1 MKTYE
6 QLENEKFV
14 FVDNKFFTKEYQEQY
29 GIASILIL
37 ALIQK
42 NLLVRGQYIYNLQYL
57 FDVLDIKK
65 NNSTQQK
72 KIKDCLVQL
81 QKDNIIISDVD
92 ISKANNNQL
101 IYVNIDIPE
110 TNYTVVY
117 DFELDAIVK
126 CKEENVYNLFNL
138 FTFLKYRIGIKGY
151 CYWNQ
156 TDIAYSIGLKSRKV
170 VSRMVDVLE
179 KELKLIITDNVG
191 TKKFKDGSVKES
203 NYMYALNYKGSKEL
217 LKTKKEE
224 YKQELIE
231 DGIKITTNKTA
242 NEKRSIK
249 GRINYLVS
257 LFEEDSISDDE
268 VEELRQ
274 KEEEY
279 YNLIKNDEDLLEK
292 RIDEFVLFNPMVDEV
307 ITKEMTT
314 EKEPKH
320 FGKPNPMKKVDYE
333 TGEIIETKTG
343 SVNELDNDNLD
354 WLNGVEEKEEFWNE
368 FEKKHNIK
376 KEDTV
381 DVINKYKPE
390 SLQFTEEQQEQYD
403 KRYEITDITD
413 DEWLDLLS

>member
-29 GIASILIL
+29 GIESILIL

-42 NLLVRGQYIYNLQYL
+42 NLLIRGQYIFNLQYL

-92 ISKANNNQL
+92 ISKINNNQL
-101 IYVNIDIPE
+101 IYVDIDIPE
-110 TNYTVVY
+110 TDYTAIY
-117 DFELDAIVK
+117 DFELDAIVN
-126 CKEENVYNLFNL
+126 CKEENVYNLFNM

-170 VSRMVDVLE
+170 ISRMVDVLE

-203 NYMYALNYKGSKEL
+203 NYMYAMNYKGSKEL

-231 DGIKITTNKTA
+231 DGIRITNNQTA
-242 NEKRSIK
+242 NDKRSLK
-249 GRINYLVS
+249 GRVNYLRN
-257 LFEEDSISDDE
+257 LYHGYYDENISDDE

-279 YNLIKNDEDLLEK
+279 WELIKNDEDLVEK
-292 RIDEFVLFNPMVDEV
+292 RIDEFVLFNPTVDKV
-307 ITKEMTT
+307 SST
-314 EKEPKH
+314 EPKSY
-320 FGKPNPMKKVDYE
+320 FGEPPKKIKVNTE
-333 TGEIIETKTG
+333 TGEIIEDKTG

-390 SLQFTEEQQEQYD
+390 SLQFTEQQQEEQ
-403 KRYEITDITD
+403 EETTDIEDIID
-413 DEWLDLLS
+413 DLMS